1 MITNLCGFHRNSGFY
16 TRERDSKKQN
26 RLGGQDGDIEKQIII
41 HNSNCATHTCGGKS
55 NDDGGGGGTCWGC
68 ITPLMCRISSG
79 TVRTAWAD
87 RYGSADVATAN
98 K

>member
-16 TRERDSKKQN
+16 TRERDSKEQN
-26 RLGGQDGDIEKQIII
+26 RFGGKEGDSKKQIDI
-41 HNSNCATHTCGGKS
+41 HNSICLSHSC
-55 NDDGGGGGTCWGC
+55 GGGGGDNNGGCACWCC
-68 ITPLMCRISSG
+68 ITPLMCRIRSG

>member
-1 MITNLCGFHRNSGFY
+1 MTNLCGFDRNSGFY

-26 RLGGQDGDIEKQIII
+26 RLGGQDGDTKKQMII
-41 HNSNCATHTCGGKS
+41 HNSICATHTCTGGGA
-55 NDDGGGGGTCWGC
+55 DGNGGGTCCGC

>member
-1 MITNLCGFHRNSGFY
+1 MITNLCGCDHNSGFY
-16 TRERDSKKQN
+16 SRERDSKKQN
-26 RLGGQDGDIEKQIII
+26 RFGGKEGDLKKQMII
-41 HNSNCATHTCGGKS
+41 HNSICATHTCA
-55 NDDGGGGGTCWGC
+55 GGGGNNNGGGACWGC